1 MWEFTWEML
10 FSLLLMIAGVALFL
24 KQIEAREVANEAAK
38 RLCRQQQ
45 VAFLDGTVSFQK
57 LWPRRAK
64 NGRLLMQRFYAFDY
78 LPPMIDDIESSR
90 KTGFIV
96 LLGDKVESIGFTPEI
111 MN

>member
-1 MWEFTWEML
+1 MWELSWDIFFALRLL
-10 FSLLLMIAGVALFL
+10 FSGGILFL
-24 KQIEAREVANEAAK
+24 RQIKAREVANEAVK

-57 LWPRRAK
+57 LWPRRDRD
-64 NGRLLMQRFYAFDY
+64 GRMKLQRYYAFDY

-96 LLGDKVESIGFTPEI
+96 LLGDKVESVGFAPEI
-111 MN
+111 VN